1 MGAPGYRA
9 DLIYQKNYL
18 LLLLENVTGER
29 GWNAALTGWA
39 PSRRVASCGLRKRLP
54 PVLTRLAM
62 VSWQHVGLGQWRRRG
77 APRMRSVALAVLA
90 AVRLG
95 GPIVTSTSRG
105 QAESW
110 EAYAAAAPSR
120 LAVPR
125 PGTCPPPDRISQ
137 NDSVRL
143 SLC

>member
-1 MGAPGYRA
+1 
-9 DLIYQKNYL
+9 
-18 LLLLENVTGER
+18 
-29 GWNAALTGWA
+29 
-39 PSRRVASCGLRKRLP
+39 
-54 PVLTRLAM
+54 M
-62 VSWQHVGLGQWRRRG
+62 VSWERVGLGQWRRRG

-125 PGTCPPPDRISQ
+125 PGTYLPHDRIRMFHSAL
-137 NDSVRL
+137 L